1 MKRVQIALVAAI
13 LLAGCSLN
21 TDEKINHWISNNNI
35 TIICETAF
43 INGLNRPQITS
54 IDDKYVSFAN
64 GVRVNINACKVHGHI
79 SVVSNAYDT
88 ENTAILKERLSTIQF
103 RPNKQFL
110 MSMAE
115 FNKKVAA
122 KTVAQQNG
130 WNMLKYGMST
140 LFSRD

>member
-1 MKRVQIALVAAI
+1 M
-13 LLAGCSLN
+13 LAGCSLN

-88 ENTAILKERLSTIQF
+88 ENTAILKEHLSTIQF

-110 MSMAE
+110 MSLAE
-115 FNKKVAA
+115 FNKKVAS

-130 WNMLKYGMST
+130 WNMLKYGMT
-140 LFSRD
+140 RLFSRD